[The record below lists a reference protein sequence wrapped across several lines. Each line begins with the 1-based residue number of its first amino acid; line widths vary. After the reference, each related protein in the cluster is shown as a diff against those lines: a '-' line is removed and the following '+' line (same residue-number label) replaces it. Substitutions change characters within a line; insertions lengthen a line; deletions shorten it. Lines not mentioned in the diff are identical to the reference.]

1 VLIGQYEFVKKG
13 DPAVVGITKL
23 DGVTLE
29 ELKRPRRQL
38 PTIEEAISSPL
49 TPSPPDAMPTIEEA
63 VSSSPLTPPTTG
75 TTATSAAPPS

>member
-1 VLIGQYEFVKKG
+1 MLIGQYEFVKKG

-38 PTIEEAISSPL
+38 PTIEETISSPL
-49 TPSPPDAMPTIEEA
+49 TPSASDSMPTIEEA
-63 VSSSPLTPPTTG
+63 ASSALTPPATDATAAS
-75 TTATSAAPPS
+75 TATPP